1 MRGSYI
7 SKSEPK
13 IVNLINLMQKFEHL
27 SIREA
32 AIKIGLSY
40 STAARKI
47 KEWNE
52 MTNGSDQGGVPDTIS
67 PKEHKGRRLILKDVH
82 TVFIFEMLANEP
94 TLTVEAVTDQLC
106 ENFKKFKLP
115 PRSVATHMKK
125 RCSLTYKRIVRN
137 ISHETVRRQ

>member
-1 MRGSYI
+1 
-7 SKSEPK
+7 
-13 IVNLINLMQKFEHL
+13 MQKFEHL

-32 AIKIGLSY
+32 AIKVGLSN

-52 MTNGSDQGGVPDTIS
+52 MANGSDQGGVSDTIS
-67 PKEHKGRRLILKDVH
+67 PKEHKGRRLIFKDVH

-106 ENFKKFKLP
+106 ENFKEIQITPKI
-115 PRSVATHMKK
+115 SSNSYEKK
-125 RCSLTYKRIVRN
+125 VS
-137 ISHETVRRQ
+137 SHL